1 MYVQM
6 PNVYVRTSLRES
18 LCSQFGVKNALV
30 TLTIADEYYSFNHL
44 GSDSELHQ
52 ILGSQRKL

>member
-6 PNVYVRTSLRES
+6 PNLYVRTALRES
-18 LCSQFGVKNALV
+18 LCYQFGAKNALV

-44 GSDSELHQ
+44 GFNSELHQ
-52 ILGSQRKL
+52 ILASQRKL